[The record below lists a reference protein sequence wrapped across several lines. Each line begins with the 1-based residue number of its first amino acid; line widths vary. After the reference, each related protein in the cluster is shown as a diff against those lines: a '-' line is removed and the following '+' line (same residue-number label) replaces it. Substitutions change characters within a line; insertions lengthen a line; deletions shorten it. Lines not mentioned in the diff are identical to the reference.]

1 MVQKEG
7 NRSDKYGWY
16 LTLIRASSGF
26 LGHNP
31 IRKTSIPPHKDS
43 RPIKEEPHPI
53 KACRTRTQL
62 GDNPKAGKNKL
73 PIPGLLPSFQALY
86 EQQYYLPPC
95 QFCSSQSQFHSSV
108 GRSNKSLIRG
118 LLSSSIKEGKVPM
131 NELLRVDE
139 VKLEDWMYINPPS
152 PASSKRERES
162 NNFFH
167 YMIISFFNYLVI
179 PQDGSEGVFGDIESY
194 FSTTETNGRGSL
206 HLHGFLWL
214 KGNIGFENLRE
225 KSIKRD
231 S

>member
-95 QFCSSQSQFHSSV
+95 QICSQSQFHSSV
-108 GRSNKSLIRG
+108 GR
-118 LLSSSIKEGKVPM
+118 KVKCQLPA
-131 NELLRVDE
+131 EPTE
-139 VKLEDWMYINPPS
+139 VVHFIV
-152 PASSKRERES
+152 
-162 NNFFH
+162 
-167 YMIISFFNYLVI
+167 NYLQECGLNYTCGI
-179 PQDGSEGVFGDIESY
+179 
-194 FSTTETNGRGSL
+194 
-206 HLHGFLWL
+206 
-214 KGNIGFENLRE
+214 
-225 KSIKRD
+225 
-231 S
+231 